1 MCVLSSSGPHVNWE
15 PVSASFAAGAGLGHG
30 KEKKSLRADGL
41 PQDQARSCG
50 LLAALAG
57 EGGDL
62 LRSQH

>member
-15 PVSASFAAGAGLGHG
+15 LVSASFAAS
-30 KEKKSLRADGL
+30 ESKKSLRADGL